1 MGRDAAASARGRT
14 YNPVIAAVQGWVARL
29 HAALF
34 RASGGRIGG
43 RMVNSPVLLLNT
55 TGRRSGKRRTTPLL
69 YLQDNDSYA
78 IVASNG
84 GTAAHPAWW
93 HNLHA
98 RPEVTVEVGGRE
110 LRVRAEEAGA
120 SERKRLWP
128 RLVAMYP
135 PYEDYQKKTDRE
147 IPVLLLRPS
156 ENV

>member
-1 MGRDAAASARGRT
+1 MRNAAASARGRI
-14 YNPVIAAVQGWVARL
+14 YNPAIAAVQGWVVRL

-55 TGRRSGKRRTTPLL
+55 TGRKSGKRRTTPLL
-69 YLQDNDSYA
+69 YLQDNGSYV

-93 HNLHA
+93 HNLRA
-98 RPEVTVEVGGRE
+98 RIEATIEVGGRE
-110 LRVRAEEAGA
+110 LRVRAEEAGP
-120 SERKRLWP
+120 SERERLWP

-147 IPVLLLRPS
+147 IPVLLLRAS